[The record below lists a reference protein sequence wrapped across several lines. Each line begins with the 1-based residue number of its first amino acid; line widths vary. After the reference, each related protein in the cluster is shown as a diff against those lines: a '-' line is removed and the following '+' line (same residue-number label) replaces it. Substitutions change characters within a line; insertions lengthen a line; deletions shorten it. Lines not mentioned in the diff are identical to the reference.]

1 MTKKRGPKAK
11 VTINTRVK
19 ENPGEFRVDT
29 MEFYFVRK
37 IFFFI

>member
-19 ENPGEFRVDT
+19 ETPGELRVDNGIL
-29 MEFYFVRK
+29 FCK
-37 IFFFI
+37 KNFFFI